1 MFMTASKSLLIV
13 LLLLIG
19 IVTGSSQEKD
29 GVLLVRLSSVE
40 KKVDAL
46 KKAGYQT
53 RATEEIAANDKFNK
67 DLIENFN
74 TFYTCSNFYFYKSE
88 NAKLIKRGLF
98 DNNLLNANGEEVD
111 PDLQNLNIYV
121 AEYGEG
127 SPHDSTEDYI
137 GQGFVVRKLVDG
149 EFQRV
154 QNRKSYAG
162 SGSGFLN
169 AEKKFRRSVIKLNKK
184 IYKMGLF
191 KRT

>member
-1 MFMTASKSLLIV
+1 MSPSKSLLIV
-13 LLLLIG
+13 LLFLIG
-19 IVTGSSQEKD
+19 IVAGAAQQKD
-29 GVLLVRLSSVE
+29 GVLLVRLTSVE

-46 KKAGYQT
+46 KKAGFQT

-67 DLIENFN
+67 NLIENFSI
-74 TFYTCSNFYFYKSE
+74 FYTCSDYYFYNAE
-88 NAKLIKRGLF
+88 NAKLIKKGIF
-98 DNNLLNANGEEVD
+98 DNNLLDINGEPVD
-111 PDLQNLNIYV
+111 PDLKNLNIYV

-137 GQGFVVRKLVDG
+137 GKGFVIRKLADG

-162 SGSGFLN
+162 SGSGFLKP
-169 AEKKFRRSVIKLNKK
+169 EKKFRRSVIKLNKK

-191 KRT
+191 KKA